1 MPLSRRQKLTIG
13 AVVIGTIAFASIAI
27 GWSFQAAPPMSEI
40 KKQKRKKRTKTKK
53 TKNKQQESPT
63 NNNNL
68 NNNSALNKQNAEEH
82 PQQHGLTL
90 NGPNLDSDSNRLAV
104 RNKLEEMLESDPE
117 AVLDGAWRL

>member
-40 KKQKRKKRTKTKK
+40 KKQKRKKRKKRTKTKK
-53 TKNKQQESPT
+53 TKNKQQEST
-63 NNNNL
+63 TT
-68 NNNSALNKQNAEEH
+68 NNSALNKQNAEEH

-104 RNKLEEMLESDPE
+104 RNKLEEMLKSDPE
-117 AVLDGAWRL
+117 TVLDGAWRL